1 MTGNAL
7 PDDMARFVASGANE
21 VLTKPLTK
29 MKLLAAVERY
39 LPSISVVIPSTEE
52 VQAKST
58 MSWSVLPVD
67 QGAVTTP
74 MRANKTLT
82 SAPPSNPGLD
92 EETSHAIFQM
102 PHLGT
107 AHLDNISDIYFFFIH
122 CFPTGS
128 ACWEEQ
134 LEQDFGSGLTD
145 PTNEF
150 HQVSRFLDFCGD
162 KEDDDDDD
170 DDEPIRSHQPQQQIS
185 ILIVVIL

>member
-39 LPSISVVIPSTEE
+39 LPSISVVIPSTED
-52 VQAKST
+52 VQDKST

-102 PHLGT
+102 RHLGT
-107 AHLDNISDIYFFFIH
+107 AHHPDNISDIYFFFIH

-128 ACWEEQ
+128 ACWEAQ

-145 PTNEF
+145 PNEF
-150 HQVSRFLDFCGD
+150 HQVSRFLDFCGG
-162 KEDDDDDD
+162 KEDDDDDK
-170 DDEPIRSHQPQQQIS
+170 PIRSHQPQQQIS